1 MKPYEEWLL
10 KADHDLKSAEIL
22 VNSEL
27 LDTSIYHTQ
36 QCAEK
41 ALKSFLVY
49 NEQEIEKTHHL
60 KPILEKCIAIDENF
74 INLIDDAIFLS
85 PFATGFR
92 YPDDWM
98 MPDLEDVEQ
107 AILSARKIYEF
118 VKNKTNAWSR

>member
-10 KADHDLKSAEIL
+10 KADHDLKSAELL
-22 VNSEL
+22 VKNSEL

-41 ALKSFLVY
+41 ALKAFLVY
-49 NEQEIEKTHHL
+49 HEQEIEKTHHL
-60 KPILEKCIAIDENF
+60 KIILERCILIDESF
-74 INLIDDAIFLS
+74 TGLTEHAIFLT

-98 MPDLEDVEQ
+98 MPDLADVEQ
-107 AILSARKIYEF
+107 AILSAGEIYSFIKEKIN
-118 VKNKTNAWSR
+118 V